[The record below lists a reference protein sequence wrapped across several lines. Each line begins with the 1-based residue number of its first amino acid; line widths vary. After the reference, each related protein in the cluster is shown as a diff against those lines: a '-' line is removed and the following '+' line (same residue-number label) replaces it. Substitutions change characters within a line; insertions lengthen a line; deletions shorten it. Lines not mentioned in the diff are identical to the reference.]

1 MCKILERDGRQW
13 AVETICQL
21 AELVGKG
28 DGNRELIACLERG
41 LTGRPPSFADGVQSV
56 IDEVRDAGKA
66 A

>member
-1 MCKILERDGRQW
+1 MCKILERDGREW
-13 AVETICQL
+13 AVETIRQL

-28 DGNRELIACLERG
+28 DGNRELIVCLERG
-41 LTGRPPSFADGVQSV
+41 LTGRPPGFVVGVQSV